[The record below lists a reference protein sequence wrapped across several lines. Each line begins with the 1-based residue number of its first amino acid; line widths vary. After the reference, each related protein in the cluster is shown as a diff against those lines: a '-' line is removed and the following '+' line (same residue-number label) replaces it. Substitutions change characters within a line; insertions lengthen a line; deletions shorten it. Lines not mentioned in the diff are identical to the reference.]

1 MKYKNNLTL
10 TNPRRVPFSLSNQFD
25 DTFGLTDMVSDCKNA
40 EDFCAAANKYDRF
53 HLKWK
58 IDKDSKNETRLTCK
72 DTLGNIHYL
81 IAYKEDPGLPEIP
94 TGNMITELRSRGY
107 SVSVDKP
114 EKIISKKDLGK
125 LFQEAA
131 DTDQDELD
139 FYSHLV
145 SAGITVRD
153 VFEYAGPEQA
163 DTMFRFCYDHG
174 LLNEDRETEYV
185 FRMICNLLSINES
198 HSKYGFKLND
208 GEINC
213 QSKEQAE
220 VLSEFFEDLGF
231 DAMPMQQNPDDTWQ
245 LYEEWKMM

>member
-1 MKYKNNLTL
+1 MKYNNNLTI
-10 TNPRRVPFSLSNQFD
+10 TNPRSLSHFSLNNFFD
-25 DTFGLTDMVSDCKNA
+25 DISELTKMTSKCTSA
-40 EDFCAAANKYDRF
+40 ETLCATANKHDKY
-53 HLKWK
+53 HQKWEV
-58 IDKDSKNETRLTCK
+58 DKDSKNETRLICK
-72 DTLGNIHYL
+72 DSFGNTYYL
-81 IAYKEDPGLPEIP
+81 IAHKEKEESD
-94 TGNMITELRSRGY
+94 MIN
-107 SVSVDKP
+107 
-114 EKIISKKDLGK
+114 KKDLRK
-125 LFQEAA
+125 LFQDAA

-139 FYSHLV
+139 FYNQLV

-245 LYEEWKMM
+245 LYEEWKLM

>member
-1 MKYKNNLTL
+1 MSSVMKYKDYIGS
-10 TNPRRVPFSLSNQFD
+10 VEFSEEDQLFYGKVLGIHSLISYEGESAKELIQDFHEAVD
-25 DTFGLTDMVSDCKNA
+25 D
-40 EDFCAAANKYDRF
+40 
-53 HLKWK
+53 
-58 IDKDSKNETRLTCK
+58 
-72 DTLGNIHYL
+72 YL
-81 IAYKEDPGLPEIP
+81 ELCVEKRIEPEKAYKGSFNVRISPDLH
-94 TGNMITELRSRGY
+94 RS
-107 SVSVDKP
+107 
-114 EKIISKKDLGK
+114 IAI
-125 LFQEAA
+125 
-131 DTDQDELD
+131 
-139 FYSHLV
+139 H
-145 SAGITVRD
+145 

-245 LYEEWKMM
+245 LYEEWKLM

>member
-1 MKYKNNLTL
+1 
-10 TNPRRVPFSLSNQFD
+10 
-25 DTFGLTDMVSDCKNA
+25 MVSDCKNA

-81 IAYKEDPGLPEIP
+81 IAYKEDSGLPEIP

-131 DTDQDELD
+131 DTNQDELD
-139 FYSHLV
+139 FYSQLV

-245 LYEEWKMM
+245 LYEEWKLM

>member
-1 MKYKNNLTL
+1 M
-10 TNPRRVPFSLSNQFD
+10 
-25 DTFGLTDMVSDCKNA
+25 
-40 EDFCAAANKYDRF
+40 
-53 HLKWK
+53 
-58 IDKDSKNETRLTCK
+58 
-72 DTLGNIHYL
+72 
-81 IAYKEDPGLPEIP
+81 
-94 TGNMITELRSRGY
+94 
-107 SVSVDKP
+107 SVSVDKYFGWT
-114 EKIISKKDLGK
+114 IDLK
-125 LFQEAA
+125 
-131 DTDQDELD
+131 TDLNCNDFD
-139 FYSHLV
+139 FYHKFIDKHPNLDQWKNCMPNEIKLILDGMNGLFARLVYVLSVSYDVAWVV

-245 LYEEWKMM
+245 LYEEWKLM

>member
-1 MKYKNNLTL
+1 MKYNNNLTI
-10 TNPRRVPFSLSNQFD
+10 TNPRILSHFSLNNFFD
-25 DTFGLTDMVSDCKNA
+25 DISELTKMTSKCTSA
-40 EDFCAAANKYDRF
+40 ETLCAIANKHDKY
-53 HLKWK
+53 HQKWEV
-58 IDKDSKNETRLTCK
+58 DKDSKNETRLICK
-72 DTLGNIHYL
+72 DSFGNTYYL
-81 IAYKEDPGLPEIP
+81 IAHKEKEKS
-94 TGNMITELRSRGY
+94 NMIN
-107 SVSVDKP
+107 
-114 EKIISKKDLGK
+114 KKDLRK

-139 FYSHLV
+139 FYSQLV
-145 SAGITVRD
+145 SAGITIRD

-163 DTMFRFCYDHG
+163 DAMFRFCYDQG

-198 HSKYGFKLND
+198 HSKHGFKLND

-245 LYEEWKMM
+245 LYEEWKLM